1 MLEAL
6 HIFCKATCASKKAGR
21 PSRGE
26 SAETSNCGTGNSG
39 KEYFMTELRSEGAGI
54 IRIADEVL
62 AVIAGTAALEAGGVA
77 GIAGYLSND
86 VNNKA
91 VRKHM
96 IKGVGVKVTGDSIA
110 FNMLISVKFGVKLQ
124 DVSREVQQRVKGAIE
139 TMTGLA
145 VSEVNVNIGALVD
158 ENKRRM

>member
-1 MLEAL
+1 
-6 HIFCKATCASKKAGR
+6 
-21 PSRGE
+21 
-26 SAETSNCGTGNSG
+26 
-39 KEYFMTELRSEGAGI
+39 MTELRSEGAGI